1 MENSLR
7 KMCLRHANAA
17 AYGTLHDHLDDGDLH
32 AFQQLSIQEQD
43 QLSMARELYSN
54 ASDPLRRLLLKSI
67 LFDSC
72 SSQISLIES
81 EIKYY
86 SKVDFLSELPNE
98 LAVYILK
105 KLDIQSI
112 SAASTV
118 SKRWNSVCNDDNL
131 WFHLCGQHIG
141 KRCDGCGI
149 NLPVVR
155 YKPPQISAAVCSS
168 SSSSSSPTTV
178 NASHRSTSED
188 HHHHHLNNNYQQQI
202 QTQRRRYYSKWKQI
216 FIDRY
221 IIDKNW
227 EYNRHVA
234 FRVDGQYSLVK
245 FCGESNTL
253 LAFNNLQDELVC
265 FKIADAQSM
274 SKPGYAVELYRVPM
288 PQSINDLYFDARKIV
303 AFGGHSI
310 FIMALNDGSLLSE
323 IKVSQLFQ
331 RPDYFIE
338 FSATDGQKI
347 VVLHRS
353 ILVVYDPGRKFR
365 KEYDLIDYFGA
376 DGGGGMQIIIE
387 NNVVVVTCLSEDE
400 MNFCFIDTD
409 SGRVFSQT
417 IRCAL
422 QCLSLVKMNQNS
434 YLMQLLNYYSEQEL
448 YDYQIIRFDFQQ
460 LSVSAGGVM
469 YRVLGEPIGYGDIQ
483 RASGNRFVG
492 KFSLGGIFL
501 AQQCSLHGSDLY
513 RRPHYQTHE
522 QKPDRLKI
530 LWDQGDLRYQ
540 HHVVEHI
547 SESKLVLRGKTD
559 IVIQDYSVT
568 NLDI

>member
-1 MENSLR
+1 MENSTR

-81 EIKYY
+81 EIKQY

-168 SSSSSSPTTV
+168 SSSSSSSTTV
-178 NASHRSTSED
+178 NASHMSTSED
-188 HHHHHLNNNYQQQI
+188 HHHHLNYNYQQQI
-202 QTQRRRYYSKWKQI
+202 QTSRRRYYSKWKQI

-221 IIDKNW
+221 VIDKNW

-253 LAFNNLQDELVC
+253 LAFNNLQNELVC

-274 SKPGYAVELYRVPM
+274 SKPGYAVEMYRVSM

-310 FIMALNDGSLLSE
+310 FIMALNDGT
-323 IKVSQLFQ
+323 I
-331 RPDYFIE
+331 
-338 FSATDGQKI
+338 KI

-387 NNVVVVTCLSEDE
+387 NNVLVVTCLSEND
-400 MNFCFIDTD
+400 MTFCFIDTD
-409 SGRVFSQT
+409 SGRVFSQI
-417 IRCAL
+417 IRCEL
-422 QCLSLVKMNQNS
+422 PCLSLVKMNQNS
-434 YLMQLLNYYSEQEL
+434 YLMKLLDDYSSEYES
-448 YDYQIIRFDFQQ
+448 YDYKIIRFDFQQ
-460 LSVSAGGVM
+460 LSVNASGLM
-469 YRVLGEPIGYGDIQ
+469 YRALGEPIGFGDIQ
-483 RASGNRFVG
+483 KASGNRFVG
-492 KFSLGGIFL
+492 KFSHEGIFL
-501 AQQCSLHGSDLY
+501 AKQSSIYGSDDLN
-513 RRPHYQTHE
+513 RRPHSQTRN
-522 QKPDRLKI
+522 QRPDCLKI
-530 LWDQGDLRYQ
+530 LWHQEQNSLSYL

-547 SESKLVLRGKTD
+547 SESKLVLRSKKD

-568 NLDI
+568 NLDT

>member
-1 MENSLR
+1 MENSTR
-7 KMCLRHANAA
+7 KMCLRHSNAA
-17 AYGTLHDHLDDGDLH
+17 AYGTFHDHLDDGDLH

-43 QLSMARELYSN
+43 QLSMAREVYSN

-81 EIKYY
+81 EIKQY

-149 NLPVVR
+149 TLPVVR

-168 SSSSSSPTTV
+168 SSSSTTV
-178 NASHRSTSED
+178 NSSHMSTSED
-188 HHHHHLNNNYQQQI
+188 HHHHLNNNHQQQL

-221 IIDKNW
+221 VIDKNW
-227 EYNRHVA
+227 EYNRHIA

-265 FKIADAQSM
+265 FKIVDAQSM
-274 SKPGYAVELYRVPM
+274 SKPGYAVEMYRVSM
-288 PQSINDLYFDARKIV
+288 PQSISDLYFDARKIV
-303 AFGGHSI
+303 AFGGHGI
-310 FIMALNDGSLLSE
+310 FIMALNDGSVLSE

-347 VVLHRS
+347 VVLHKS

-365 KEYDLIDYFGA
+365 KEYDVSEYFGL
-376 DGGGGMQIIIE
+376 DGGG
-387 NNVVVVTCLSEDE
+387 DE
-400 MNFCFIDTD
+400 TTFCFIDTD
-409 SGRVFSQT
+409 SGRVCSQT
-417 IRCAL
+417 IRCEL
-422 QCLSLVKMNQNS
+422 LCLSLVKMNQNS
-434 YLMQLLNYYSEQEL
+434 YLMKLLDNYSSEYES
-448 YDYQIIRFDFQQ
+448 YDYKIIRFDFQQ
-460 LSVSAGGVM
+460 LSVNASGFM
-469 YRVLGEPIGYGDIQ
+469 YRALGELIGFGDIQ
-483 RASGNRFVG
+483 KASGNRFVG
-492 KFSLGGIFL
+492 RFSLGGIFL
-501 AQQCSLHGSDLY
+501 AKQSSLYGSDLY
-513 RRPHYQTHE
+513 RRPHFQTHK
-522 QKPDRLKI
+522 QKPDYLKI
-530 LWDQGDLRYQ
+530 LWDQEQNSLSYL

-547 SESKLVLRGKTD
+547 SESKLVLRSKND